1 MLKKDNITVRI
12 IILNYNGRALLEECL
27 PSIMLASRSSKFKC
41 SVCVIDNLSTD
52 DSVSFLRSSYR
63 DIELIESKENIVLC
77 SFNQVLREGTED
89 LSVLLNNDMKVD
101 AGFVDP
107 LVEVFFKHE
116 DAFLAV
122 PKIMSFDGKTCEN
135 GKGRTRMRYG
145 MFWAKSRY
153 PRYEKELDQEGIISH
168 GANGAFLRKGF
179 VDLEGFDSLY
189 LPGIMEE
196 ADLCFRAYKQGNSC
210 YYVPGSVIFHKGR
223 ASFKKVFAEK
233 KIEALAHRNTFL
245 FMWKNISSPRYLLEH
260 LFFLLPRVIIS
271 LFTGKP
277 EFIAGFFQAL
287 PRLSLA
293 LARRRSISGKNSIKS
308 DEEVMRQFLG

>member
-1 MLKKDNITVRI
+1 MLKKDNIAIRI
-12 IILNYNGRALLEECL
+12 IILNYNGRPLLEECL
-27 PSIMLASRSSKFKC
+27 PSITQASSSSKLKC

-63 DIELIESKENIVLC
+63 DIELIESGENKVLC
-77 SFNQVLREGTED
+77 GFNQVLKDGVED
-89 LSVLLNNDMKVD
+89 ISVLLNNDMKVD

-107 LVEVFFKHE
+107 LVEAFLKHE

-153 PRYEKELDQEGIISH
+153 PGYEKEIEQEGIISH
-168 GANGAFLRKGF
+168 GANGAFLRKRF
-179 VDLEGFDSLY
+179 VELGGFDSLY

-196 ADLCFRAYKQGNSC
+196 ADLCFRAYKQGERC
-210 YYVPGSVIFHKGR
+210 YYVPGSVIYHKGR
-223 ASFKKVFAEK
+223 ASFKKVYAER

-245 FMWKNISSPRYLLEH
+245 FMWKNISSPRYVVEH
-260 LFFLLPRVIIS
+260 LFFLLPRLLVS
-271 LFTGKP
+271 VLTGKF
-277 EFIAGFFQAL
+277 EFAWGFFQAL

-293 LARRRSISGKNSIKS
+293 LGRRRSTLSQDNLKS
-308 DEEVMRQFLG
+308 DEEVMRQFSS